1 MCTGRSPICSQW
13 QAQQDST
20 RFVYVPVQWLSLRVA
35 FYVLLQAFLL
45 SPFSACMMY
54 GTLSSPWS
62 PSQQL
67 RISVLGAFL
76 PSNCL
81 PRRKSATWPWL
92 KIHCYLAVAISGDW
106 VRFLS
111 LFNADVWFCKPSLYR
126 TSWQHCSS
134 NLPISSNLAFI
145 SWEHHPASFSF
156 SWLVRQCGSH
166 KYSTLR
172 FFYCIHFHLSQ
183 RTSIW
188 VRIYPNLCLLLYLSL
203 L

>member
-1 MCTGRSPICSQW
+1 MFCYR
-13 QAQQDST
+13 
-20 RFVYVPVQWLSLRVA
+20 LS
-35 FYVLLQAFLL
+35 F
-45 SPFSACMMY
+45 
-54 GTLSSPWS
+54 
-62 PSQQL
+62 
-67 RISVLGAFL
+67 FL
-76 PSNCL
+76 PSQLAWCTVPY
-81 PRRKSATWPWL
+81 PRRGRQVNNFGFPSWVPFSPQIAFHERKSATWPWL